1 MSAVVSSVDDHRNYM
16 LVKMHISN
24 LLVPLFAASV
34 LLSGCASTPT
44 TQKQAPQSQTRQT
57 DTAANEAVLALKEPQ
72 GKPTSVRL
80 SPESVAIQN
89 KENLDELNQQIEIA
103 SAKAQM
109 MERTRIKRVGYLLGP
124 GDAIEIS
131 VFLVEQLNK
140 TVRVTG
146 DGYILLPL
154 LGAIDVEG
162 KTVQQVQALL
172 TQELGDKYLQSPQVT
187 VFVTEYRSHQVAV
200 LGAVEEPDIYNIK
213 QPRSVL
219 EMVSMAGG
227 LTDAAG
233 NRIRVQRSVI
243 DAETGELTEELLIID
258 LRPLIEGLN
267 NEASLLLSGGD
278 SIMVPEAGTVF
289 LEGHVHKP
297 GGYPI
302 KGGTTVLKALSMA
315 GGTTFTAKK
324 EDIQVFRRRTDGEMD
339 NFEVNLNEIREN
351 PQLDIELIDGDIV
364 VIGVSKTKRGLA
376 MFWDGLTSIFRV
388 GATY

>member
-1 MSAVVSSVDDHRNYM
+1 MSAVVFSVDGHRNYM

-24 LLVPLFAASV
+24 LLVPLFVASV

>member
-1 MSAVVSSVDDHRNYM
+1 M